1 MGGVET
7 DRVAREFI
15 ALTLPKSEW
24 THEAH
29 LRVGLWHALRF
40 SDVESLDLLRG
51 RIRAYNEATGGVNLD
66 SAGYHET
73 ITRLYIVLIREFVRS
88 ADRGRP
94 TDDLVRELI
103 ERSGDRRLPL
113 RYYSRERLFSAEA
126 RLGWV
131 EPDLL
136 ALPRVDVEN

>member
-1 MGGVET
+1 
-7 DRVAREFI
+7 
-15 ALTLPKSEW
+15 
-24 THEAH
+24 
-29 LRVGLWHALRF
+29 LRF

-51 RIRAYNEATGGVNLD
+51 RIRAYNEATGGVNSD

-103 ERSGDRRLPL
+103 ERIGDRRLPL

-136 ALPRVDVEN
+136 ALPGVDVEN

>member
-1 MGGVET
+1 MAGLLGIEPLERT
-7 DRVAREFI
+7 TIEAILDRAKHFQPEQNANFKR
-15 ALTLPKSEW
+15 
-24 THEAH
+24 
-29 LRVGLWHALRF
+29 
-40 SDVESLDLLRG
+40 LDLLRG
-51 RIRAYNEATGGVNLD
+51 RIRAYNEATGGVNSD

-103 ERSGDRRLPL
+103 ERIGDRRLPL

-136 ALPRVDVEN
+136 ALPGVDVEN